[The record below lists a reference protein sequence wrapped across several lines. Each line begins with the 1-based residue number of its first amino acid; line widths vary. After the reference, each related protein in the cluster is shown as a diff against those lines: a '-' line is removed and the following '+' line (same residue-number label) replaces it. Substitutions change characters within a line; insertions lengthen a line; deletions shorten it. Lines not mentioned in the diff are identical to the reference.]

1 MLFVSTRGKTDLV
14 SASHAITR
22 GLAGDGGL
30 FVPKRFPQI
39 RLGDIKA
46 MEKKPYTERAV
57 DILLQFLTDFTEDE
71 LRECVTFSSNHNS
84 AYFKF
89 TFGCRRKINC
99 RICHVNS
106 RKMREKEIY
115 PLRVEIF
122 VEFREAHSVSRTVML
137 KNTGNTS
144 VT

>member
-46 MEKKPYTERAV
+46 M
-57 DILLQFLTDFTEDE
+57 
-71 LRECVTFSSNHNS
+71 
-84 AYFKF
+84 
-89 TFGCRRKINC
+89 
-99 RICHVNS
+99 
-106 RKMREKEIY
+106 
-115 PLRVEIF
+115 
-122 VEFREAHSVSRTVML
+122 
-137 KNTGNTS
+137 
-144 VT
+144 